1 MIKSKI
7 YKFSSIATFNP
18 GQSPSSKF
26 YNQNIGTPF
35 LQGNRTFKNL
45 FPLIDTYTTQN
56 TKIADKDDILI
67 SVRAPVGDLNIAN
80 KKICIGRG
88 IGSIKAKDGNNKFL
102 YYCLKYNIKN
112 LLKQGS
118 GTTYKSIDKEIIND
132 FDLIAP
138 ESEEL
143 KKFISKFLFNIDLK
157 IEINNS
163 IIKNLHSLAENI
175 FKFWFLQY
183 EFPEN
188 KNNKIPDNWSNI
200 KLSKFEEKII
210 TGKTPSTKIKD
221 NFNGLIPFICID
233 DIRGN
238 VNIFESKVKLSD
250 KGAKTQIK
258 KFLPEKSICV
268 SCIASPGLVG
278 LTTEKSQTNQQIN
291 SIICEK
297 EENIYYLYFYL
308 KEYFKNTK
316 AKLGNTFAN
325 MNKDDFSNILIL
337 KPNKEIL
344 IKFHDLVKNYMDKIY
359 FCEKENLE
367 LKNLR
372 EYLLPKLMTGQIN
385 IF

>member
-1 MIKSKI
+1 
-7 YKFSSIATFNP
+7 
-18 GQSPSSKF
+18 
-26 YNQNIGTPF
+26 
-35 LQGNRTFKNL
+35 
-45 FPLIDTYTTQN
+45 
-56 TKIADKDDILI
+56 
-67 SVRAPVGDLNIAN
+67 
-80 KKICIGRG
+80 
-88 IGSIKAKDGNNKFL
+88 
-102 YYCLKYNIKN
+102 
-112 LLKQGS
+112 
-118 GTTYKSIDKEIIND
+118 
-132 FDLIAP
+132 
-138 ESEEL
+138 
-143 KKFISKFLFNIDLK
+143 
-157 IEINNS
+157 
-163 IIKNLHSLAENI
+163 
-175 FKFWFLQY
+175 
-183 EFPEN
+183 
-188 KNNKIPDNWSNI
+188 